1 MAPDFGGCGREREH
15 AFRILERRF
24 TIIPAASKMHPMRQP
39 RSMHQIKDE
48 EDLRRIRNDDPDFSG
63 TLAKG
68 LLILQS
74 FVRDPRA
81 HANSEF
87 AERLHLPRSTVSR
100 LCRSLQALGYLDHDD
115 RLDRYFIGPAAVAL
129 GYPYVINTPLLT
141 QLRPAMQSLA
151 DRFEGAVSVGVTMDL
166 DVVYV
171 ETCAHEHGTLKRPG
185 VGAVRGIVETAM
197 GRAWLAQLTA
207 TERTRFLARAKRE
220 RADEY
225 TRSTEGLKDS
235 LANYAKRGYAINLG
249 DAGLGVLAVGVASNI
264 RYGPRKLLFNCAV
277 PGYRAKA
284 ADLLKVIGPTLVQLV
299 NMADRQVGLR

>member
-1 MAPDFGGCGREREH
+1 
-15 AFRILERRF
+15 
-24 TIIPAASKMHPMRQP
+24 MRQP
-39 RSMHQIKDE
+39 RPVHQIKDQ
-48 EDLRRIRNDDPDFSG
+48 EDLKRVRSEDPDFSG

-68 LLILQS
+68 LMILQS

-87 AERLHLPRSTVSR
+87 AERLGLPRPTVSR

-141 QLRPAMQSLA
+141 QLRPAMQNLA

-207 TERTRFLARAKRE
+207 AERNRFLARARQE
-220 RADEY
+220 RPDEY
-225 TRSTEGLKDS
+225 ERSTEGLKDS
-235 LANYAKRGYAINLG
+235 IANYAKRGFSVNFG

-264 RYGPRKLLFNCAV
+264 RYGPRRLLFNCAV
-277 PGYRAKA
+277 PGYRARPD
-284 ADLLKVIGPTLVQLV
+284 DLRKTIGPNLVQLV

>member
-1 MAPDFGGCGREREH
+1 MRKHRPVH
-15 AFRILERRF
+15 RIDD
-24 TIIPAASKMHPMRQP
+24 Q
-39 RSMHQIKDE
+39 
-48 EDLRRIRNDDPDFSG
+48 EDLRRIRDEDPNFSG

-68 LLILQS
+68 LMILQS
-74 FVRDPRA
+74 FVKDPRA

-87 AERLHLPRSTVSR
+87 AERLGLPRPTVSR
-100 LCRSLQALGYLDHDD
+100 LCRSLQALGFLDHDD
-115 RLDRYFIGPAAVAL
+115 RLDRYFIGPAAVTL
-129 GYPYVINTPLLT
+129 GYPYVINTPLLS
-141 QLRPAMQSLA
+141 QLRPAMQSMA
-151 DRFEGAVSVGVTMDL
+151 DRFEGAVSVGVVMDL

-197 GRAWLAQLTA
+197 GRAWLARLTVA
-207 TERTRFLARAKRE
+207 ERNRFLARARQD

-235 LANYAKRGYAINLG
+235 LANYGKRGFSINMG

-264 RYGPRKLLFNCAV
+264 RYGPRNLLFNCAV
-277 PGYRAKA
+277 PGYRAKP
-284 ADLLKVIGPTLVQLV
+284 ADLMKTIGPTLVQLV

>member
-1 MAPDFGGCGREREH
+1 
-15 AFRILERRF
+15 
-24 TIIPAASKMHPMRQP
+24 MRQP
-39 RSMHQIKDE
+39 RPVHQIKDQQ
-48 EDLRRIRNDDPDFSG
+48 DLRRVRDDDPNFSG

-68 LLILQS
+68 LMILQS
-74 FVRDPRA
+74 FVKDPRA

-87 AERLHLPRSTVSR
+87 AERLGLPRPTVSR
-100 LCRSLQALGYLDHDD
+100 LCRSLQALGFLDHDD
-115 RLDRYFIGPAAVAL
+115 RLDRYFIGPAAVTL

-141 QLRPAMQSLA
+141 QLRPAMQSMA

-197 GRAWLAQLTA
+197 GRAWLAQLTPA
-207 TERTRFLARAKRE
+207 ERNRFLARARHE

-225 TRSTEGLKDS
+225 TRSSEGLKDS
-235 LANYAKRGYAINLG
+235 LAHYGKRGYAINMG

-277 PGYRAKA
+277 PGYRAKPT
-284 ADLLKVIGPTLVQLV
+284 DLLETIGPTLVQLV

>member
-1 MAPDFGGCGREREH
+1 MRTPCDTAENPH
-15 AFRILERRF
+15 
-24 TIIPAASKMHPMRQP
+24 MRQA
-39 RSMHQIKDE
+39 RAMHQIKDQR
-48 EDLRRIRNDDPDFSG
+48 DLRRVRDDDPDFSG

-68 LLILQS
+68 LMILQT
-74 FVRDPRA
+74 FVTDPRA

-87 AERLHLPRSTVSR
+87 AERLGLPRPTVSR
-100 LCRSLQALGYLDHDD
+100 LCRSLQALGFLDHDD

-129 GYPYVINTPLLT
+129 GYPYVINTPLLA
-141 QLRPAMQSLA
+141 QLRPAMQSTA

-197 GRAWLAQLTA
+197 GRAWLAQLA
-207 TERTRFLARAKRE
+207 PAERNRFLARAKRA
-220 RADEY
+220 RPDEY
-225 TRSTEGLKDS
+225 ARSTEGLKDS
-235 LANYAKRGYAINLG
+235 IANYARRGFSINMG

-277 PGYRAKA
+277 PGYRARP
-284 ADLLKVIGPTLVQLV
+284 ADLLKTIGPTMVQLV